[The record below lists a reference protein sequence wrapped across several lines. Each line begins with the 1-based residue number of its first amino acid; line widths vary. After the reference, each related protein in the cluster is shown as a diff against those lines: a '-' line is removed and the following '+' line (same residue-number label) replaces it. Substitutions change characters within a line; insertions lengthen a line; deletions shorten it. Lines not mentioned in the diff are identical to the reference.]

1 MANAEYEI
9 HIHKK
14 GRWIIDHVVSNDKEG
29 AINEAREM
37 TTDKY
42 LSGVKVIE
50 EAVINDK
57 GETRTRTVF
66 NYVKG
71 KSKHK
76 KKGNSKS
83 NATDGAP
90 DKKKKKRS
98 GTTNLLIALIGT
110 AIFLTVLIVLALML

>member
-9 HIHKK
+9 HVHKK
-14 GRWIIDHVVSNDKEG
+14 GRWTIDHVVSNDKE
-29 AINEAREM
+29 AAVNEAREM

-50 EAVINDK
+50 ETVINDE

-71 KSKHK
+71 KKK
-76 KKGNSKS
+76 KKGKS
-83 NATDGAP
+83 ESEATDDTS

-98 GTTNLLIALIGT
+98 GTTNLLIALIGVV
-110 AIFLTVLIVLALML
+110 VLLAGLIALALMLG

>member
-14 GRWIIDHVVSNDKEG
+14 GRWIIDHVVSNDKER
-29 AINEAREM
+29 AINEARDM

-50 EAVINDK
+50 EAVINDE

-71 KSKHK
+71 KDKNK
-76 KKGNSKS
+76 KKGKPESDADS
-83 NATDGAP
+83 EP

-98 GTTNLLIALIGT
+98 GETTMLIVMTGT
-110 AIFLTVLIVLALML
+110 AIFLTVLIIIALVFL